1 MNGWLIDPQF
11 GLATLLLLPSKDCR
25 GAAAVV
31 NMLDTRLEMEDAT
44 LNMGHPEVLSPPKA
58 EKAKEEL
65 QRRSRAK
72 ECKQSL
78 DMAAGMELR

>member
-11 GLATLLLLPSKDCR
+11 GLATLLLLPSNDCK

-31 NMLDTRLEMEDAT
+31 NMLDTRVEMEDAT

-58 EKAKEEL
+58 EKA
-65 QRRSRAK
+65 
-72 ECKQSL
+72 
-78 DMAAGMELR
+78 

>member
-1 MNGWLIDPQF
+1 
-11 GLATLLLLPSKDCR
+11 
-25 GAAAVV
+25 
-31 NMLDTRLEMEDAT
+31 MLDTRLEMEDAT

>member
-1 MNGWLIDPQF
+1 
-11 GLATLLLLPSKDCR
+11 
-25 GAAAVV
+25 
-31 NMLDTRLEMEDAT
+31 MLDTRVEMEDAT

-78 DMAAGMELR
+78 DMAAGMGLR